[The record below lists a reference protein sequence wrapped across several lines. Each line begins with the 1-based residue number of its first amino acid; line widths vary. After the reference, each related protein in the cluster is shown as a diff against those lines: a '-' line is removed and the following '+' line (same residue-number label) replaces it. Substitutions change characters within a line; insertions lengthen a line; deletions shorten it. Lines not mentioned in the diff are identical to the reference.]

1 MEAGFGYIE
10 ELNLGLSGGSRGGGT
25 LSDILLTAASCLYHL
40 VDGTITP
47 LQKVMSKV
55 KGNIIDTLC
64 LLKGDERIREVP
76 LGMRYV
82 VRLRCVPPL
91 RQ

>member
-10 ELNLGLSGGSRGGGT
+10 ELDLGLSGGSRGGGT
-25 LSDILLTAASCLYHL
+25 LGDILLTATCCLYHL

-47 LQKVMSKV
+47 LQEVVSKV

-64 LLKGDERIREVP
+64 LLKGDEVS
-76 LGMRYV
+76 
-82 VRLRCVPPL
+82 VPPL
-91 RQ
+91 LRKEAMRCGHTGYI

>member
-10 ELNLGLSGGSRGGGT
+10 ELDLGLSGGSRGGGT
-25 LSDILLTAASCLYHL
+25 LSNILLAAASCLYHL

-64 LLKGDERIREVP
+64 LLKGDEVS
-76 LGMRYV
+76 
-82 VRLRCVPPL
+82 VPPL
-91 RQ
+91 LRKEAMRCGHTGYI